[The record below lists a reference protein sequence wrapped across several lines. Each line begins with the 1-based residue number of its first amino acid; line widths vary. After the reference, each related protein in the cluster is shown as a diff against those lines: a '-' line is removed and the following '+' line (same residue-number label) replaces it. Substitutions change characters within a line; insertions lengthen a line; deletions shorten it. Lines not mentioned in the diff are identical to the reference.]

1 MKKSFLTLLFV
12 LMGASVMAQSKF
24 NVSGTILEDGTNEP
38 VISATVRILSLPD
51 SAMVDGAA
59 TGTDGSFTVKNVK
72 KGKYALKIT
81 YVGYQDHV
89 LPIDLTNKKDKDVSL
104 GYIHVSPDSKLLKE
118 AEVSAN
124 VAQVQVNGDSLVYN
138 AAAYRVAEGS
148 ALEDLVKKLPGAKVD
163 ENGNITINGKQVKK
177 ILMSGKEYFFDD
189 TQMAMKNIPTS
200 MIDKLKTYERKSDFS
215 RVTGIDDGEEETV
228 LDLTVKKGM
237 ENGWYGNLDLAYGT
251 EDRWSA
257 NLSLNRFMDNGQYT
271 VIGRAN
277 NTGDMGFGGGG
288 GRGFAMMGGGG
299 GFGGGGLR
307 NTKEAGFNFATETG
321 KVEMGGSIRYRYNG
335 SDVRNE
341 SATKSFLTS
350 RGAFSNSLSLNRNSQ
365 HNWNAQF
372 RLEWTPDTLTNIIF
386 RPSGNLTRS
395 KGYSTSES
403 ASFNDD
409 PYKYTDDPLLY
420 GIKEFEADSILN
432 IIVNTN
438 VNRSQTYSENRR
450 IAGEL
455 QVNRRLNDEGRNIT
469 LRATGNA
476 AGSDSKQLS
485 AAQIRYKS
493 TGMETINNRYYTTP
507 GRNSAL
513 SAQLTYSEPIADKT
527 YLQFSYRF
535 NYSYNKSDRQA
546 FIMAP
551 TAYTDLA
558 NALNSYRYNIDGAI
572 DYLLSNGHELQG
584 AGVNTQADSLSQ
596 YSVYKNFDHTASI
609 SFRKVTDYFN
619 FSAGID
625 LLPQRSVLDYKYM
638 GKEFPTITRNVFNFA
653 PNIDFRYNF
662 DKQTNLSVN
671 YRGRTS
677 QPQMTNL
684 LDITDD
690 SNPLNITKGNPG
702 LKPSFSHNVNLS
714 FNTFAMEHQRS
725 IFVWSRFSTTRN
737 SISNR
742 TSYDETTGV
751 RTSRPE
757 NINGNWNAMIGGG
770 FNMSLDK
777 NNYFTMNN
785 FTSLSYNRQVSYLD
799 PLQYTEEKSKTNT
812 TTVSENLGFN
822 FRKDWFEAGINGSL
836 TYNNS
841 RNSVVKTGNMETWN
855 FSYGAEMNLIFDNGF
870 SISTDISQSSR
881 RGFSSASMNTDELLW
896 NAQVAK
902 SFLKGNALTV
912 SLQWND
918 ILQNRSNISRT
929 IDAYQSSDS
938 RYNAIYSYGMVHV
951 IYKLNIFGKGANG
964 PEGMMRGFG
973 GFGSFSGGMRPG
985 AGGMRPGG
993 GGGRPAGGMGGGM
1006 GGMRMGR

>member
-1 MKKSFLTLLFV
+1 MKKSFFTLLLA
-12 LMGASVMAQSKF
+12 LMGTSVMAQSKF
-24 NVSGTILEDGTNEP
+24 NVSGVILEDETNEV

-51 SAMVDGAA
+51 STMVGGAA
-59 TGTDGSFTVKNVK
+59 TGTDGSFNIKGVK
-72 KGKYALKIT
+72 KGKYVTKIT
-81 YVGYQDHV
+81 YVGYQDR
-89 LPIDLTNKKDKDVSL
+89 LMPLDLTDQKDKDVNI
-104 GYIHVSPDSKLLKE
+104 GYIHITPDSKLLKE
-118 AEVSAN
+118 AKVTAN
-124 VAQVQVNGDSLVYN
+124 VAQVQVSGDSIVYN

-148 ALEDLVKKLPGAKVD
+148 VLEDLVKKLPGAQVD
-163 ENGNITINGKQVKK
+163 ENGGITINGKSVKK
-177 ILMSGKEYFFDD
+177 IMMDGKEFFFDD
-189 TQMAMKNIPTS
+189 TQMAMKNIPTN

-237 ENGWYGNLDLAYGT
+237 NNGWFGNFDLAYGT
-251 EDRWSA
+251 EDRYSA
-257 NLSLNRFMDNGQYT
+257 NLSLNRFMDHSQFT
-271 VIGRAN
+271 AVARAN

-288 GRGFAMMGGGG
+288 GRGFPMMGGG

-307 NTKEAGFNFATETG
+307 NTKNVGLNFATETE
-321 KVEMGGSIRYRYNG
+321 KLEMGGSVTYRYNG
-335 SDVRNE
+335 NDTRNE

-350 RGAFSNSLSLNRNSQ
+350 RGVFSNSLSLNRSSQ
-365 HNWNAQF
+365 HTWNAQF
-372 RLEWTPDTLTNIIF
+372 RMEWTPDTMTNIIF
-386 RPSGNLTRS
+386 RPSGSLTRS
-395 KGYSTSES
+395 KGYSNSES

-409 PYKYTDDPLLY
+409 PYKYTDEPLRY
-420 GIKEFEADSILN
+420 GIEEFDADSILN

-438 VNRSQTYSENRR
+438 VNRSQNYSENRR

-455 QVNRRLNDEGRNIT
+455 QVNRRLNNEGRNLT

-493 TGMETINNRYYTTP
+493 TGMETINNRYYNTP
-507 GRNSAL
+507 GRNSSF
-513 SAQLTYSEPIADKT
+513 SAQLTYSEPIADRT

-546 FIMAP
+546 FILAP

-572 DYLLSNGHELQG
+572 DYLLQNGHDLMG
-584 AGVNTQADSLSQ
+584 GDVSPQADSLSQ

-609 SFRKVTDYFN
+609 SFRKVTDDFN
-619 FSAGID
+619 FSVGLD
-625 LLPQRSVLDYKYM
+625 FLPQHSVLDYKYM
-638 GKEFPTITRNVFNFA
+638 GNEYPTITRDVFNFA
-653 PNIDFRYNF
+653 PNVDFRYNF
-662 DKQTNLSVN
+662 DKQTNLRVN

-702 LKPSFSHNVNLS
+702 LKPSFSHNVSLD
-714 FNTFAMEHQRS
+714 FNTFAMEHQRG
-725 IFVWSRFSTTRN
+725 IFVWSSFSTTRN

-785 FTSLSYNRQVSYLD
+785 FTRLSYNRQVGYLD
-799 PLQYTEEKSKTNT
+799 PLQYTEDKSKTNT
-812 TTVSENLGFN
+812 TMVSESLGFN
-822 FRKDWFEAGINGSL
+822 FRKDWFEFGINGSM
-836 TYNNS
+836 TYNSS

-855 FSYGAEMNLIFDNGF
+855 FSYGAEMNLLFDNGLSF
-870 SISTDISQSSR
+870 NTDISQSSR
-881 RGFSSASMNTDELLW
+881 RGFSSASMNTNELLW

-938 RYNAIYSYGMVHV
+938 RYNAIYSYGMLHI

-964 PEGMMRGFG
+964 PGGFG
-973 GFGSFSGGMRPG
+973 GFGAFGGNMSMRPG
-985 AGGMRPGG
+985 SGGMRPGG
-993 GGGRPAGGMGGGM
+993 GGGMRPAGGMGGGM
-1006 GGMRMGR
+1006 RMGR